1 MRLSLTFS
9 FTKELL
15 LPFHY
20 NEIIQGLIYRLLDKA
35 IAEKLHDEGFILG
48 KRKFKLFTFS
58 RLFGRFKREG
68 ENLKFFSPFKFYLS
82 SPYNE
87 MVESLVLNLLKTPE
101 IKILENKV
109 IVESVEVVASPVIKR
124 EVTVKMLSPL
134 TVYSTL
140 LSPDGKKKTYYYHPK
155 EKEFSQLVKENLFKK
170 YKAFYGKIPPSE
182 EFHIEP
188 LGISNKNEK
197 LVIYKGF
204 IIKGWMG
211 KFRLR
216 GNPELIKFSY
226 EAGLGAKNSQ
236 GFGMWEILKK

>member
-1 MRLSLTFS
+1 LTFS

-87 MVESLVLNLLKTPE
+87 MVESLVLNLLK
-101 IKILENKV
+101 
-109 IVESVEVVASPVIKR
+109 
-124 EVTVKMLSPL
+124 
-134 TVYSTL
+134 
-140 LSPDGKKKTYYYHPK
+140 
-155 EKEFSQLVKENLFKK
+155 
-170 YKAFYGKIPPSE
+170 
-182 EFHIEP
+182 
-188 LGISNKNEK
+188 
-197 LVIYKGF
+197 
-204 IIKGWMG
+204 
-211 KFRLR
+211 
-216 GNPELIKFSY
+216 
-226 EAGLGAKNSQ
+226 
-236 GFGMWEILKK
+236 